1 MANRNGNTE
10 HIEAYH
16 GSNNETKTFTLSY
29 SLTNAI
35 TSYNDVAE
43 FYWKVIGDGWGAK
56 TDSVEV
62 VIHLPDKVLIDQ
74 IYVWGHGPLNG
85 MGEIVDGSTA
95 KFSVKNLPAKKFVE
109 VRILFPSSIIVSG
122 PRESKIVLE
131 GIKQDEKSF
140 QEKTVISQRIKV
152 GGLIVL
158 GIILFGWIIFWYRMW
173 YKHGRDYYPGIPKY
187 VHDPPSKLEPALVE
201 ALVTQGENITGN
213 AFSATILDLARKKY
227 IKIEAKEKISKGLLG
242 IGVGKLSYGYVLH
255 IDMKRYI
262 SKKGLGPFE
271 QQVFDFIFSFS
282 KDGKSIALEDLK
294 KGMRSERFRTR
305 EFFKDLKKAVKDEI
319 RTKGFIEESSTKWR
333 TRFVIANTIFLVVI
347 AAFSGWFFG
356 IFEVFFVTVIHLI
369 IFGAII
375 LGLFGNV
382 FLKWSGAVGKQA
394 QEWMSF
400 KRYLIDFS
408 DFENEIPHAV
418 TIWEEMLV
426 YGTALGVAHKVAE
439 YLPLILSQAGVAHAS
454 WYYGTSSDGKVSE
467 SIAGVSS
474 DFATSFSQSVSDM
487 SSAFSSSFSSGSGGG
502 FSGGAEEE
510 AVVAVEAQAN
520 LTIDN

>member
-1 MANRNGNTE
+1 MGRIIKLLFSLVFFFLLFPVSAFAKSFYFPNVSIDIQVNRDSSINVVEKRTSSFDGSFSKIYWDVPLRSDQEIKDVGFSEDSNIYQMIPFPDESRPFQKFVANRNGNTE

-16 GSNNETKTFTLSY
+16 SSNNETKTFTLSY

-131 GIKQDEKSF
+131 GIKQEEKSF

-271 QQVFDFIFSFS
+271 QQVF
-282 KDGKSIALEDLK
+282 K
-294 KGMRSERFRTR
+294 
-305 EFFKDLKKAVKDEI
+305 
-319 RTKGFIEESSTKWR
+319 
-333 TRFVIANTIFLVVI
+333 
-347 AAFSGWFFG
+347 
-356 IFEVFFVTVIHLI
+356 
-369 IFGAII
+369 
-375 LGLFGNV
+375 
-382 FLKWSGAVGKQA
+382 
-394 QEWMSF
+394 
-400 KRYLIDFS
+400 
-408 DFENEIPHAV
+408 
-418 TIWEEMLV
+418 
-426 YGTALGVAHKVAE
+426 
-439 YLPLILSQAGVAHAS
+439 
-454 WYYGTSSDGKVSE
+454 
-467 SIAGVSS
+467 
-474 DFATSFSQSVSDM
+474 
-487 SSAFSSSFSSGSGGG
+487 
-502 FSGGAEEE
+502 
-510 AVVAVEAQAN
+510 
-520 LTIDN
+520 TID